1 MTNTNKYTKLNK
13 LIGCNEVKK
22 EAEKIID
29 LLQNLEENQTTSK
42 CQPRMLV
49 IEGDRSNGK
58 TTLAHIIIESNQ
70 VNSIEVDCK
79 LLIKVGAIEEV
90 KMLLNKVRDS
100 KTTIFFLDNFEEID
114 FTSNEGR
121 QIMDMLLTKLK
132 SNPYLFVIIAS
143 EMLINWMLLP
153 SIDRSWIKKLTMPSL
168 NKEDKALLIE
178 ECLKD
183 VKNKNVDVQTI
194 IKRTNGASNLK
205 TIQVLNRSIVDAKL
219 LNKPLTDDIIVKNA
233 GKLLMGYDYHEHI
246 VSNKKTAYR
255 LAAKAV
261 TNLVLNKEYDYID
274 ISDIDDYEVLTHL
287 DNYYDEISIDDN
299 KSVNEKLNEIII
311 ELSGLASEEV
321 FFLEGSNYS
330 SNDTFQ
336 AYLLLEKYIKNGALG
351 LGYTQPD
358 YEGHGVNTSLNKHGK
373 ELLNNKLIEYK
384 DKATKIVIKY
394 RHEIELIAK
403 KLTTKKFI
411 TAEQFKEF
419 IKIN

>member
-1 MTNTNKYTKLNK
+1 MTNTNEYTKLNK

-22 EAEKIID
+22 EAKKIID

-42 CQPRMLV
+42 SQPRMLV
-49 IEGDRSNGK
+49 IEGDRGNGK
-58 TTLAHIIIESNQ
+58 TTLAHAIIESSQ
-70 VNSIEVDCK
+70 VNSIESNCK
-79 LLIKVGAIEEV
+79 SPMKIDAIEEV

-100 KTTIFFLDNFEEID
+100 KTTVFFLDNFEEID

-143 EMLINWMLLP
+143 EMPINWMLLP

-178 ECLKD
+178 DCLKD

-246 VSNKKTAYR
+246 VPNKKTAYR

-274 ISDIDDYEVLTHL
+274 ISDTDDYEVLTHL
-287 DNYYDEISIDDN
+287 DNYYDDISFDDN

-321 FFLEGSNYS
+321 FYLEGSNYS

-336 AYLLLEKYIKNGALG
+336 AYRLLEKYIKNGALG
-351 LGYTQPD
+351 LGYTQTE
-358 YEGHGVNTSLNKHGK
+358 YEGHEIKTSLNKQGR
-373 ELLNNKLIEYK
+373 ELITNKLIEFK
-384 DKATKIVIKY
+384 EKATKIVIKY
-394 RHEIELIAK
+394 RHEIELIANE
-403 KLTTKKFI
+403 LVTKKFI
-411 TAEQFKEF
+411 TAEQFKKS
-419 IKIN
+419 IKI